1 MRTVV
6 TGDAGIMLELIEA
19 RSDVMTAL
27 MLPEQNLAPGEKVEV
42 VVTCVVSDCLFMG
55 QIVERVSIRHFHQ
68 Q

>member
-1 MRTVV
+1 M

-19 RSDVMTAL
+19 RSSVMTAL
-27 MLPEQNLAPGEKVEV
+27 MLPERNLAPGEQVEV

-55 QIVERVSIRHFHQ
+55 QIVERVSMRHFYQ

>member
-1 MRTVV
+1 MV

-19 RSDVMTAL
+19 RSNVMTAL
-27 MLPEQNLAPGEKVEV
+27 MLPEQNLTPGEKVEV

-55 QIVERVSIRHFHQ
+55 QIVERVSMRHFHQ

>member
-1 MRTVV
+1 M

-19 RSDVMTAL
+19 RSNVMTAL
-27 MLPEQNLAPGEKVEV
+27 MLPEQNLAPGEQVEV

-55 QIVERVSIRHFHQ
+55 QIVERVSMRHFHQ